1 MQVYQLPRVP
11 KGPSKFCRTP
21 AAEDMVQVIDTTIA
35 LRVIGTI
42 ITPPGGGKTT
52 TLRHY
57 TAITPGARYC
67 VMNAAQA
74 STMAGMLGQVCEAI
88 DAPPVNGAYYRHQ
101 EICRALD
108 LYQVNVLLIDEA
120 QHLNDRCLDELRCIH
135 DQTRVSLILAGNE
148 SLRSRFNTTRT
159 ASFAQ
164 LTSRIGPRLELKATA
179 AADIDA
185 LASHYGITDQD
196 ARLWLKQ
203 RCTGHGGLRTMA
215 RLVKIAKD
223 AGDKGELRL
232 AHLKEA
238 AGILR
243 GASQ

>member
-1 MQVYQLPRVP
+1 M
-11 KGPSKFCRTP
+11 
-21 AAEDMVQVIDTTIA
+21 
-35 LRVIGTI
+35 
-42 ITPPGGGKTT
+42 
-52 TLRHY
+52 
-57 TAITPGARYC
+57 
-67 VMNAAQA
+67 
-74 STMAGMLGQVCEAI
+74 
-88 DAPPVNGAYYRHQ
+88 
-101 EICRALD
+101 
-108 LYQVNVLLIDEA
+108 NVLLIDEA

-238 AGILR
+238 AGILG